1 MLRVNHLRGTSLDG
15 LLTHT
20 VSFQATYA
28 NTLNT
33 FLCSSIF
40 SVIHLFLYV
49 IVQTVQQ
56 QQDEHSLSAKVSSE

>member
-1 MLRVNHLRGTSLDG
+1 MLRVNQLRGTSLGG

-33 FLCSSIF
+33 FLWSSIF
-40 SVIHLFLYV
+40 SVIHLFLYG

-56 QQDEHSLSAKVSSE
+56 QQDEHSVSARVSSE